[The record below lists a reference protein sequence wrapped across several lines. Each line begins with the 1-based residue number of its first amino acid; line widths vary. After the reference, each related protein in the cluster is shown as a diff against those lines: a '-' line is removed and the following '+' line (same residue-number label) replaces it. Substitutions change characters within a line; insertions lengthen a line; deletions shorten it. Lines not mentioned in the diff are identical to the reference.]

1 MAAAAA
7 AAADLEPAP
16 APEPQLIWWLR
27 NLEAKLAE
35 SSKGKEAEVGSGSSS
50 GEGLVVEEEMS
61 QGDLAGGPAARSAQE
76 QEEEG
81 PRVESICSRKSSWEG
96 GDGS

>member
-16 APEPQLIWWLR
+16 APALIWWLR

-35 SSKGKEAEVGSGSSS
+35 SSKGKEAEGGGESSS

-76 QEEEG
+76 QEEGG

-96 GDGS
+96 GVGS